1 MASEDKQAGT
11 NFASGSVVVAAL
23 VAAGTSFFVNHEAP
37 LHGLRPAMTEPQFH
51 QSSTSQDIEARL
63 WQDPFSA
70 IAKTIE
76 NAPGTSERCGVN
88 LGGTAAA
95 SPASHC
101 LSPLVKETDKAK
113 LETTKV
119 IAVTLPGAPYMEDGE
134 VRRRTRYAVSSGL
147 ERAGFVPEDEHHLGY
162 FQPRDSDLTLPKV
175 VPYEWFARTGSDQQ
189 QARHV
194 LVLWVNE
201 DALHGTPLRKLAGLA
216 DALRPENMRGVP
228 VTIVGPYSSSLL
240 LDMAKEA
247 CMAQFAKDVARVK
260 ALSFYAYG
268 ATVDDKELFEQVQ
281 GCDISH
287 GHSVHEFFSN
297 LGISLYRTTAT
308 DEVLARGI
316 IEELRLRKI
325 VLGKK
330 RPKAETDQDVH
341 HVALISE
348 WDSFYG
354 QTLPKTMARGFEDKA
369 CPPEENARKGL
380 IHTLTYM
387 RGLDGQLPG
396 TQETA
401 DRKAGKGTS
410 EASKQASLADFFK
423 TQPGDKDDED
433 RPNGQA
439 QRDYLRRLADHLRK
453 IDGDLR
459 RNNQG
464 AISAIGIL
472 GSDVFD
478 KLLVLRALEPKFP
491 EALFFTTD
499 FDATLTMPSELDY
512 TRNLIISSS
521 FGPELRPEI
530 QGEIPPFRSSY
541 QTAAFL
547 ATRLAL
553 GASGGGGEPSSSQE
567 KISAWLSP
575 SRIFEIGRTGEI
587 IQYEG
592 KPADFPAVT
601 PQNRDQKSPAYVAQN
616 TASIEEGR
624 STASTAT
631 SKATVENI
639 PPPAADARDNACGT
653 DLWACGGVQP
663 PIDKLFSK
671 PENFDLIA
679 KTLLATSIFI
689 LLTLCLRRVRERAW
703 VEVGI
708 VALITAAAAAACYNW
723 EGLAIWLTENG
734 NGEPMALLQG
744 VSVWPTVLLRALGI
758 VLSAYLLWR
767 AWRQL
772 DENLYEI
779 AEELHLPKPN
789 LAIAAARN
797 GAKGQSAWK
806 KFTRIFS
813 YSLREHQ
820 PDPSKPY
827 RINIAWCEYVY
838 QSRWAARLVRVVV
851 YTILMYCLWFY
862 VLSPLLGHSFSPR
875 RGDLAKQVFK
885 YTFKAEIIFMMAV
898 MYVVFD
904 ATLLCLRFVRDLCRS
919 TTEWPAQTRTQFED
933 RLGLEP
939 RFIDKWIDLD
949 FVAKR
954 TRCIGTLIYYPFL
967 LIALVIVTRSTV
979 FANYTP
985 NPKILV
991 FQGTCL
997 AIVFG
1002 CAIALCWAAQAM
1014 RNAAKQKLVD
1024 GIICAK
1030 GPRAKDLGEDSDSVG
1045 QLETLLVRLDD
1056 LREGAFSPLSQQPLV
1071 RALLL
1076 PAGSFGWTALLEN
1089 GMLPGL

>member
-1 MASEDKQAGT
+1 MYKQVPGCNISPELT
-11 NFASGSVVVAAL
+11 VHD
-23 VAAGTSFFVNHEAP
+23 FF
-37 LHGLRPAMTEPQFH
+37 
-51 QSSTSQDIEARL
+51 
-63 WQDPFSA
+63 
-70 IAKTIE
+70 
-76 NAPGTSERCGVN
+76 CN
-88 LGGTAAA
+88 LG
-95 SPASHC
+95 
-101 LSPLVKETDKAK
+101 
-113 LETTKV
+113 
-119 IAVTLPGAPYMEDGE
+119 
-134 VRRRTRYAVSSGL
+134 
-147 ERAGFVPEDEHHLGY
+147 
-162 FQPRDSDLTLPKV
+162 LTL
-175 VPYEWFARTGSDQQ
+175 F
-189 QARHV
+189 
-194 LVLWVNE
+194 
-201 DALHGTPLRKLAGLA
+201 
-216 DALRPENMRGVP
+216 
-228 VTIVGPYSSSLL
+228 
-240 LDMAKEA
+240 
-247 CMAQFAKDVARVK
+247 
-260 ALSFYAYG
+260 
-268 ATVDDKELFEQVQ
+268 
-281 GCDISH
+281 
-287 GHSVHEFFSN
+287 
-297 LGISLYRTTAT
+297 RTTAT

-316 IEELRLRKI
+316 VEELKLRKI
-325 VLGKK
+325 MLGEK
-330 RPKAETDQDVH
+330 RPKANTPVDVH
-341 HVALISE
+341 HIALISE

-354 QTLPKTMARGFEDKA
+354 HTLPNTMARCFEDKN

-380 IHTLTYM
+380 IHRLTYM

-401 DRKAGKGTS
+401 DQKAGKGTS
-410 EASKQASLADFFK
+410 EASKQASLADVFK

-439 QRDYLRRLADHLRK
+439 QRDYLRRLADQLRK

-499 FDATLTMPSELDY
+499 FDATLTMPSELDF

-521 FGPELRPEI
+521 FGSELRPEI

-547 ATRLAL
+547 ATSLA
-553 GASGGGGEPSSSQE
+553 ASATRDGREPSFDQV

-587 IQYEG
+587 IQYAG
-592 KPADFPAVT
+592 KPADFPAGT

-616 TASIEEGR
+616 AASIDEGR
-624 STASTAT
+624 STASPAS

-639 PPPAADARDNACGT
+639 PPPAADEQDNACGT

-671 PENFDLIA
+671 SENLDLMA

-689 LLTLCLRRVRERAW
+689 SLMLCLRRVCERAW
-703 VEVGI
+703 VEVSI
-708 VALITAAAAAACYNW
+708 VALITGAAAATCYNW
-723 EGLAIWLTENG
+723 GWLANILTEYG
-734 NGEPMALLQG
+734 DGEPMVLLQG
-744 VSVWPTVLLRALGI
+744 VSVWPTILLRALGV

-779 AEELHLPKPN
+779 AQELNLPNPG
-789 LAIAAARN
+789 LAIAAAR
-797 GAKGQSAWK
+797 KGTEGQTVWK
-806 KFTRIFS
+806 KFARIFS
-813 YSLREHQ
+813 YSLREYQ

-851 YTILMYCLWFY
+851 YTSFMYCLWFY

-904 ATLLCLRFVRDLCRS
+904 ATLLCLRFVRVLCRS

-954 TRCIGTLIYYPFL
+954 TRCISTLIYYPFI

-1014 RNAAKQKLVD
+1014 RNAAKQKLLD

-1030 GPRAKDLGEDSDSVG
+1030 GPRAKDLGEDSGSVG

-1076 PAGSFGWTALLEN
+1076 PAGSFGWTTLLEH